1 MKNARVENPKLVT
14 HVNATKSMAYWKASA
29 QGVAM
34 PVMKPPVSAPV
45 PTVNNAC
52 AACAAKITK
61 NILAYVDNMTGKT
74 KKNMMLSVKKVKVK
88 RVNVPA

>member
-1 MKNARVENPKLVT
+1 
-14 HVNATKSMAYWKASA
+14 
-29 QGVAM
+29 M
-34 PVMKPPVSAPV
+34 PVMMPPVSAPV

-52 AACAAKITK
+52 AACVAKIIK

>member
-1 MKNARVENPKLVT
+1 
-14 HVNATKSMAYWKASA
+14 
-29 QGVAM
+29 M

-45 PTVNNAC
+45 PTVNNPT
-52 AACAAKITK
+52 ACAAKIAK
-61 NILAYVDNMTGKT
+61 NILAYVDNMTGKM